1 MKQTKLLSISF
12 NLAGLLST
20 LAIILAAA
28 PLLASTSQT
37 IIVSAEGLADPN
49 AEAYSR
55 DKGLMIDALRQDARR
70 QVIEKAVG
78 TFVDSATLVE
88 NYILISDKVFTHSKG
103 IIKKIVKE
111 SPPWLGEDGFMHIL
125 LKAEVYISSIKDALQ
140 DMSRT
145 EKINLIKEHG
155 NPKISVA
162 ITIRDAKR
170 GSYVNLERSPIAEN
184 ILKEHFSKFGYRVW
198 SEEVTDKLK
207 IGIEE
212 RTAVRNQAETT
223 FSVTQLKA
231 SDFTVRGQAKFKE
244 LNVTLRASGL
254 TITKYALTSWTI
266 SCVDNNTGEE
276 IYFNNKVPRNKSWS
290 DEDAALEDIGKL
302 IGKEF
307 SQGFFE
313 DHLMRSSKI
322 FQMQVYGLPDYDTG
336 SMFKK
341 EMIGLRSILNVDF
354 RNFDAQGLSVY
365 EVEFAGTRGNFN
377 EIVNNTVVKPL
388 NMKFGEKV
396 FKLISAQGE
405 VVKINFHTDKDMKK
419 LVRKFETMPPASLA
433 NAAPERLQSLVRDQS
448 TMSKVA
454 AVNPAAVQTLADQ
467 GNPLA
472 KEAINAVNNF

>member
-1 MKQTKLLSISF
+1 MKKPAISIKFTSLLAA
-12 NLAGLLST
+12 LAMFLT
-20 LAIILAAA
+20 AA
-28 PLLASTSQT
+28 PLLASDAQT
-37 IIVSAEGLADPN
+37 IVVSAEGLADPN
-49 AEAYSR
+49 AEVYSR
-55 DKGLMIDALRQDARR
+55 DKGLMIDSLRQDARR

-78 TFVDSATLVE
+78 MYVDSTTLVE
-88 NYILISDKVFTHSKG
+88 NYVLISDRVLTHSKG

-111 SPPWLGEDGFMHIL
+111 STPWLGDDGFMHIL

-162 ITIRDAKR
+162 ITIRDARR
-170 GSYVNLERSPIAEN
+170 GSHVKPERSLIAEN

-198 SEEVTDKLK
+198 SEDITDKLK
-207 IGIEE
+207 IEVAE
-212 RTAVRNQAETT
+212 RKALNSHETT
-223 FSVTQLKA
+223 LSITGLKA
-231 SDFTVRGQAKFKE
+231 ADFTVRGETKFKE

-254 TITKYALTSWTI
+254 TITKYALTSWTV

-313 DHLMRSSKI
+313 GHLMRSSKI
-322 FQMQVYGLPDYDTG
+322 FQLQVYGLPDYDTG
-336 SMFKK
+336 TMFKK

-388 NMKFGEKV
+388 NMKFEEKV

-405 VVKINFHTDKDMKK
+405 VVKINFQTEGDMNELLKK
-419 LVRKFETMPPASLA
+419 FNTMPPASLA
-433 NAAPERLQSLVRDQS
+433 NATPERLKDLIHDKS
-448 TMSKVA
+448 TMTKVA
-454 AVNPAAVQTLADQ
+454 AINPEAVRTLAGQ
-467 GNPLA
+467 GNQLA

>member
-1 MKQTKLLSISF
+1 MKKPAISIKFTSLLAA
-12 NLAGLLST
+12 LAMFLT
-20 LAIILAAA
+20 AA
-28 PLLASTSQT
+28 PLLASDAQT
-37 IIVSAEGLADPN
+37 IVVSAEGLADPN
-49 AEAYSR
+49 AEVYSR
-55 DKGLMIDALRQDARR
+55 DKGLMIDSLRQDARR

-78 TFVDSATLVE
+78 MYVDSTTLVE
-88 NYILISDKVFTHSKG
+88 NYVLISDRVLTHSKG

-111 SPPWLGEDGFMHIL
+111 STPWLGDDGFMHIL

-170 GSYVNLERSPIAEN
+170 GSHVKPERSLIAEN

-198 SEEVTDKLK
+198 SEDITDKLK
-207 IGIEE
+207 IEVAE
-212 RTAVRNQAETT
+212 RKALNSHETT
-223 FSVTQLKA
+223 LSITGLKA
-231 SDFTVRGQAKFKE
+231 ADFTVRGETKFKE

-254 TITKYALTSWTI
+254 TITKYALTSWTV

-313 DHLMRSSKI
+313 GHLMRSSKI
-322 FQMQVYGLPDYDTG
+322 FQLQVYGLPDYDTG
-336 SMFKK
+336 TMFKK

-388 NMKFGEKV
+388 NMKFEEKV

-405 VVKINFHTDKDMKK
+405 VVKINFQTEGDMNELLKK
-419 LVRKFETMPPASLA
+419 FNTMPPASLA
-433 NAAPERLQSLVRDQS
+433 NATPERLKDLIHDKS
-448 TMSKVA
+448 TMTKVA
-454 AVNPAAVQTLADQ
+454 AINPEAVRTLAGQ
-467 GNPLA
+467 GNQLA

>member
-1 MKQTKLLSISF
+1 
-12 NLAGLLST
+12 
-20 LAIILAAA
+20 
-28 PLLASTSQT
+28 
-37 IIVSAEGLADPN
+37 
-49 AEAYSR
+49 YSR
-55 DKGLMIDALRQDARR
+55 DKGLMIDSLRQDARR

-78 TFVDSATLVE
+78 MYVDSTTLVE
-88 NYILISDKVFTHSKG
+88 NYVLISDRVLTHSKG

-111 SPPWLGEDGFMHIL
+111 STPWLGDDGFMHIL

-170 GSYVNLERSPIAEN
+170 GSHVKPERSLIAEN

-198 SEEVTDKLK
+198 SEDITDKLK
-207 IGIEE
+207 IEVAE
-212 RTAVRNQAETT
+212 RKALNSHETT
-223 FSVTQLKA
+223 LSITGLKA
-231 SDFTVRGQAKFKE
+231 ADFTVRGETKFKE

-254 TITKYALTSWTI
+254 TITKYALTSWTV

-313 DHLMRSSKI
+313 GHLMRSSKI
-322 FQMQVYGLPDYDTG
+322 FQLQVYGLPDYDTG
-336 SMFKK
+336 TMFKK

-388 NMKFGEKV
+388 NMKFEEKV

-405 VVKINFHTDKDMKK
+405 VVKINFQTEGDMNELLKK
-419 LVRKFETMPPASLA
+419 FNTMPPASLA
-433 NAAPERLQSLVRDQS
+433 NATPERLKDLIHDKS
-448 TMSKVA
+448 TMTKVA
-454 AVNPAAVQTLADQ
+454 AINPEAVRTLAGQ
-467 GNPLA
+467 GNQLA